1 MEITGKLTQ
10 ITNAQEGVSQKG
22 PWRKA
27 TGVFVTEG
35 EYPKTVAVDFWN
47 SKLDEA
53 TKIPLG
59 TTCKVRF
66 DVESREF
73 NGKWYTNCKCFGIE
87 AVGATQPATQPA
99 PQPQQAYNP
108 PQQQPSW
115 DAPIEPLGEND
126 DLPF

>member
-59 TTCKVRF
+59 TICKVRF
-66 DVESREF
+66 DVSSREY
-73 NGKWYTNCKCFGIE
+73 NSKWYTNCTGLGIE
-87 AVGATQPATQPA
+87 VVGAAQAA
-99 PQPQQAYNP
+99 PQAQPQPN
-108 PQQQPSW
+108 W
-115 DAPIEPLGEND
+115 DAPVEPLGEND